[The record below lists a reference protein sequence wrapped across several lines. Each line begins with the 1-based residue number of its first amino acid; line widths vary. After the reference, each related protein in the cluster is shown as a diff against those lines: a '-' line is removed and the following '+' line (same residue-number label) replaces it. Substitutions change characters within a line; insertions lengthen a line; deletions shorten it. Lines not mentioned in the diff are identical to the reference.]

1 MSCGFMSHMKKAL
14 TLQGVCAIIE
24 VESLGS
30 RRGVSASVISD
41 FVRGGCLLGVS
52 SRKPKYLF
60 PSLVADTKG
69 GECMEYITWDDLFMI
84 AMLIVAILSC
94 YFNYMNNKKR

>member
-1 MSCGFMSHMKKAL
+1 M
-14 TLQGVCAIIE
+14 
-24 VESLGS
+24 
-30 RRGVSASVISD
+30 
-41 FVRGGCLLGVS
+41 
-52 SRKPKYLF
+52 
-60 PSLVADTKG
+60 ADTKG